1 MRRFVLGTIMQI
13 ASATI
18 ILLPTLAY
26 NEPDNFAGLKFGHD
40 IREQLEPCPSRVI
53 AGKAFPDD
61 YEIRRTGKRC
71 QSEYDFSKK
80 RDEPDIRYMLYNLG
94 EIQNRLLKYTR
105 AKQTTS

>member
-18 ILLPTLAY
+18 ILSSPLAY

-53 AGKAFPDD
+53 LGKAFPDES
-61 YEIRRTGKRC
+61 EIRRTGKRC
-71 QSEYDFSKK
+71 QSEFDFSKK
-80 RDEPDIRYMLYNLG
+80 RDEPDIRYVIYNLG
-94 EIQNRLLKYTR
+94 EIQ
-105 AKQTTS
+105 KQATEIHARQ